1 MTATVKPPEGASRRH
16 TLRFSSLESLG
27 FSDAAHTWSDTPV
40 VRDTPSRGRHE
51 TTLADLEPVEFGHDL
66 DRSNVRWGLIT
77 LVALV
82 IGSLGVFGYWLY
94 QRPAVVE
101 QAAVTEVVSAAHDLE
116 AAIPTLLAAN
126 TELSDDGTLPDGP
139 ALAAAESEARALF
152 ELSGTVNDFETRVAA
167 SDAAGAALDALR
179 LIRETSSYQAALV
192 PSLAAPPLET
202 DPEAIELDQAA
213 RSFGE
218 WQLSFTSM
226 RSALPDNVLP
236 RVTQE
241 LEVIAADLNRILSDY
256 VDALREDDQEA
267 ATLTLSNLD
276 TRLTAVGETMSQ
288 SIVDI
293 QNRVELQIATA
304 TAALER
310 ILTDD

>member
-27 FSDAAHTWSDTPV
+27 FSDAAHTWSDAPATL
-40 VRDTPSRGRHE
+40 DSPSRGRHE
-51 TTLADLEPVEFGHDL
+51 ATLADLEPVEFGRDL
-66 DRSNVRWGLIT
+66 DRSNVRWGLAT

-82 IGSLGVFGYWLY
+82 LGGLGVFGYWLY
-94 QRPAVVE
+94 QRPVVME
-101 QAAVTEVVSAAHDLE
+101 QAAVSDVVTAAENLE
-116 AAIPTLLAAN
+116 AAIPSLLAAN
-126 TELSDDGTLPDGP
+126 TELSDVGTLPDGP
-139 ALAAAESEARALF
+139 TLAAAESEARALF

-179 LIRETSSYQAALV
+179 LIRETGSYQAAV
-192 PSLAAPPLET
+192 APTLAAPPLET
-202 DPEAIELDQAA
+202 DPEVIALDQAA

-226 RSALPDNVLP
+226 RSALPEDVLP

-241 LEVIAADLNRILSDY
+241 LAVITSDLNRVLSGY

-267 ATLTLSNLD
+267 AALMLSNLD
-276 TRLTAVGETMSQ
+276 TRLAEVGETMEA

-293 QNRVELQIATA
+293 QSRVELQIAEA
-304 TAALER
+304 TAALQR
-310 ILTDD
+310 LLAD